1 VSARVVILGGS
12 GLMGR
17 IIAADLARTA
27 RGVEVVIADRAP
39 PARLEGTAGFV
50 RVDATQPR
58 SLARALRGAQVAIG
72 AVPYR
77 LNLAA
82 MRGALAARAHW
93 LDLGGLFH
101 GTRGQLRLGPAFR
114 EARRTAIL
122 GIGSSPGITNLLAV
136 LAARS
141 MDQVLE
147 VHVKVGNVDLG
158 PPRGPIELGYS
169 ADTLLDELV
178 KPAAVLRGGR
188 LRFAPPL
195 DATERAFERFP
206 DPIGARPL
214 DVTLHSELATLPAF
228 FVRRG
233 VREVTFKQSFDAA
246 FLERARFLVDLGL
259 ADEVPVDS
267 IQVAPRRLLLALLA
281 RRAPPPVRH
290 PARHEVLRVVVI
302 GRSRG
307 RAVRAIADCQA
318 GPSSGWGVGPDSDTG
333 APPSIVAQMLI
344 KGEIEAAGVFAPEDV
359 VPVDPFVRELGRRA
373 LTISV
378 MRRGSREA
386 ARSDAR

>member
-39 PARLEGTAGFV
+39 PARLSGTAGFV
-50 RVDATQPR
+50 RADASQPR
-58 SLARALRGAQVAIG
+58 SLARALRGARVVIG
-72 AVPYR
+72 SVPYR

-82 MRGALAARAHW
+82 MHGALAARAHW

-101 GTRGQLRLGPAFR
+101 GTREQLRLAPEFR

-122 GIGSSPGITNLLAV
+122 GIGSSPGITNVLAV

-141 MDQVLE
+141 MDEVRE

-158 PPRGPIELGYS
+158 PSRGPIELGYS
-169 ADTLLDELV
+169 ADTLFDELV
-178 KPAAVLRGGR
+178 KPAALLRGGR
-188 LRFAPPL
+188 LRFEPPL
-195 DATERAFERFP
+195 DVTERTFERFP
-206 DPIGARPL
+206 EPIGVRAL
-214 DVTLHSELATLPAF
+214 DVTLHSELATMPAF
-228 FVRRG
+228 FARRG
-233 VREVTFKQSFDAA
+233 VREVTFKQSFDPV

-259 ADEVPVDS
+259 ADELPVDS
-267 IQVAPRRLLLALLA
+267 IHVAPRRLLIALLA
-281 RRAPPPVRH
+281 RRAAPPARH
-290 PARHEVLRVVVI
+290 PARHEVLRVVVV

-307 RAVRAIADCQA
+307 RTVRSIADCQA

-344 KGEIEAAGVFAPEDV
+344 SGEIEAAGVFAPEDV
-359 VPVDPFVRELGRRA
+359 VPVDPFIRELGRRD
-373 LTISV
+373 LTVSV
-378 MRRGSREA
+378 VRRGSREA
-386 ARSDAR
+386 TRSDAR